1 MMTIEDEIIIL
12 EEKLIAAIK
21 EGNITVLDELLH
33 DDLVFNI
40 PNGLTISK
48 SMDLENYSSGVMKVY
63 DIGTTDRIVKSIDDF
78 STVAVTV
85 HLKAKYGDQTIDGK
99 YRYLRVW
106 KLFDNSWKIIAGSG
120 FQI

>member
-12 EEKLIAAIK
+12 EDKLIAAVK
-21 EGNITVLDELLH
+21 DGNTTVLVGLLH

-40 PNGLTISK
+40 PYGLTISN
-48 SMDLENYSSGVMKVY
+48 SMDLDNCSSGVMKVY

-85 HLKAKYGDQTIDGK
+85 NFKAKYGDQTIDFK

-106 KLFDNSWKIIAGSG
+106 KLFDNSWKIIASS
-120 FQI
+120 

>member
-1 MMTIEDEIIIL
+1 MTIEDEIIIL
-12 EEKLIAAIK
+12 EDKLIAAIK
-21 EGNITVLDELLH
+21 DGNTTVLDKLLH

-48 SMDLENYSSGVMKVY
+48 SMDLESYGSGVMKVY
-63 DIGTTDRIVKSIDDF
+63 DIRIIDRIIKSIDDF
-78 STVAVTV
+78 SIVAVTV
-85 HLKAKYGDQTIDGK
+85 HLKAKYRDQTIDGK